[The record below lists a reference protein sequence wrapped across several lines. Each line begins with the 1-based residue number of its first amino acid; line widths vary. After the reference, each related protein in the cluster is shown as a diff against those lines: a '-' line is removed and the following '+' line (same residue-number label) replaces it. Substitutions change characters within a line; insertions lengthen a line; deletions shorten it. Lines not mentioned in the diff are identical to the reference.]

1 MCIFLF
7 HYFAIFVVFLQAYF
21 VFTMSCLSK
30 EECNEVHAVV
40 SFVPVSLHV
49 HVVLHVPGRPRYH
62 AGSRELS
69 KLNARCVQQL
79 SAARQTLNGTG
90 DV

>member
-1 MCIFLF
+1 M
-7 HYFAIFVVFLQAYF
+7 
-21 VFTMSCLSK
+21 FTMNCLSK
-30 EECNEVHAVV
+30 EECNEIHAVV

-49 HVVLHVPGRPRYH
+49 VLHVPGRLRYYG
-62 AGSRELS
+62 GSRELS